1 MSDEPDLET
10 LSLLDADD
18 AENETDEGN
27 DEIEGNAE
35 SGAGDDEGQV
45 RGQDGRASQDGNE
58 RSERVSRQPASET
71 IRTLR
76 AERQRAEQLAR
87 DQALRLEALERTI
100 QQQSRPDPALQARQA
115 QEEAE
120 RVAMMAP
127 HEVAQ
132 YYANKS
138 AQQMQQQMHAAQR
151 QQMDALDRMD
161 FRSQVA
167 TNPLAKKFE
176 PDVERVVAEQA
187 RNGFSIKR
195 EEALAY
201 VVGKAMI
208 AKAGTAAKGQRVAG
222 AARVASQTTRRAT
235 PGGDVQNDA
244 RGARG
249 DTQAARAKRLENQ
262 PI

>member
-1 MSDEPDLET
+1 MSDETDLEN

-58 RSERVSRQPASET
+58 RSERVSRPNDT

-76 AERQRAEQLAR
+76 AERQAAENLAR
-87 DQALRLEALERTI
+87 EQALRLEALERAI
-100 QQQSRPDPALQARQA
+100 QQQNRPDPAFQARQA
-115 QEEAE
+115 QEEAD

-132 YYANKS
+132 YFANKS
-138 AQQMQQQMHAAQR
+138 QQQMQQQMMQQHR
-151 QQMDALDRMD
+151 QQIDALDRID
-161 FRSQVA
+161 FRGQVA

-176 PDVERVVAEQA
+176 SDVERVVAEQA

-222 AARVASQTTRRAT
+222 AARVASQTTRRST

-244 RGARG
+244 ANRGGSKEALV
-249 DTQAARAKRLENQ
+249 KRLANVTF
-262 PI
+262 